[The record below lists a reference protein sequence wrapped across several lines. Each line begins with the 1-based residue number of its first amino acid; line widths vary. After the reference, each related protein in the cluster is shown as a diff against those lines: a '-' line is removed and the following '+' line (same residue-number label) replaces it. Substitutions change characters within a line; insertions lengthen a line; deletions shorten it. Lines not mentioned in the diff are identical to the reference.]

1 MEWNREK
8 RRRKRRRKERQ
19 EDEKED
25 EDEWETRRGE
35 EGWGIED
42 QTKKRW
48 EEKRRAWKDD
58 KAEEKKA
65 DNRKELPL
73 MGIEGGLETDDKV
86 KERER
91 D

>member
-1 MEWNREK
+1 MRDKK
-8 RRRKRRRKERQ
+8 RRRRMRDRETDKEEMRR
-19 EDEKED
+19 
-25 EDEWETRRGE
+25 
-35 EGWGIED
+35 
-42 QTKKRW
+42 

-73 MGIEGGLETDDKV
+73 TGIEGGLETDDKV

-91 D
+91 DKIMRGIGWRQYIT